1 MPVNKL
7 LKPISNLQSLDDF
20 INYVGYEI
28 AHMVKFFSCVAL
40 ESKAGTES
48 IFFMPSAGDGPDAL
62 IRTAVA
68 LTVATRAH
76 RAFVAYQT
84 DLSGVMGGRY
94 GPLGTHQAV
103 FFGSNSER
111 SHPFVFCKLDADTP
125 EWKITEI
132 ARMNDPDKYKSI
144 ILSDLHQDI
153 ASGSKDKDYVFRAR
167 ASLERW
173 RDDVEWDWERYDR
186 TQ

>member
-28 AHMVKFFSCVAL
+28 AHMIKFFSCLAL

-62 IRTAVA
+62 VRTAIA
-68 LTVATRAH
+68 LTIATRAH
-76 RAFVAYQT
+76 QAFVAYQT
-84 DLSGVMGGRY
+84 DLTGVLGDGY
-94 GPLGTHQAV
+94 GQLGKHQAV

-125 EWKITEI
+125 EWKIVKITE
-132 ARMNDPDKYKSI
+132 MNEPDKYKSI

-153 ASGSKDKDYVFRAR
+153 GVGSKDESYVRRAR
-167 ASLERW
+167 ASLESW
-173 RDDVEWDWERYDR
+173 RGDVGWDWKRYDL
-186 TQ
+186 TH